1 MKIKSRPL
9 LTGIVGRSSFVAS
22 FMLVAMLTLASG
34 PAAAADDLPPAIEQ
48 VGLATTPAAQPF
60 ELALGFRSSLFRGAG
75 YDPFSVNDV
84 FTQASLRASW
94 AFLSRGRFTT
104 AAGPL
109 FESGN
114 ANADAR
120 GTQAHLSLA
129 RLGLAVEERFAPH
142 PRARAFVRVA
152 PAWLSGEATLFDP
165 SLPVGLRTAVS
176 TFALDASAGAA
187 GRINA
192 PSSSVGVWV
201 TGESGYGWAAAQ
213 PMTFTPQLASA
224 DRAKAGTT
232 TLGDLAPR
240 GLFFRFAVALT
251 Y

>member
-1 MKIKSRPL
+1 MKLEPRPSASG
-9 LTGIVGRSSFVAS
+9 TAGRASLVAS
-22 FMLVAMLTLASG
+22 FMFLATSTSAS
-34 PAAAADDLPPAIEQ
+34 AAAADDLPAALEQ
-48 VGLATTPAAQPF
+48 VGAATTPAAQPF

-75 YDPFSVNDV
+75 YDPFATSDV

-94 AFLSRGRFTT
+94 AFLVRGRFTT

-109 FESGN
+109 FESGS
-114 ANADAR
+114 ADADAR
-120 GTQAHLSLA
+120 GTRAHLSLA

-142 PRARAFVRVA
+142 ARARAFLRVA
-152 PAWLSGEATLFDP
+152 PAWLSGEATLLDP
-165 SLPVGLRTAVS
+165 SLPIGLRTAVS

-187 GRINA
+187 GRVNA
-192 PSSSVGVWV
+192 TSSSVGLWV

-213 PMTFTPQLASA
+213 PMTLVPQLASA

>member
-1 MKIKSRPL
+1 MTLRESVRSSARAAILTLVALGTSRP
-9 LTGIVGRSSFVAS
+9 AS
-22 FMLVAMLTLASG
+22 
-34 PAAAADDLPPAIEQ
+34 AADDLPAAIEQ
-48 VGLATTPAAQPF
+48 VGAGPARSAEPF

-75 YDPFSVNDV
+75 YDPFSANDV
-84 FTQASLRASW
+84 FQQSSLRGSW
-94 AFLSRGRFTT
+94 AFLPWGRFVT

-109 FESGN
+109 FEWGS

-129 RLGLAVEERFAPH
+129 RLGVAVEERFAPH

-152 PAWLSGEATLFDP
+152 PAWLSGEATLLDP
-165 SLPVGLRTAVS
+165 SLPVGLKTSLS
-176 TFALDASAGAA
+176 TFGLDASAGAA
-187 GRINA
+187 GRLNA
-192 PSSSVGVWV
+192 PSSSLGFWV

-213 PMTFTPQLASA
+213 PMTFVPELAAA
-224 DRAKAGTT
+224 DRMKAGST
-232 TLGDLAPR
+232 TLADLAPR